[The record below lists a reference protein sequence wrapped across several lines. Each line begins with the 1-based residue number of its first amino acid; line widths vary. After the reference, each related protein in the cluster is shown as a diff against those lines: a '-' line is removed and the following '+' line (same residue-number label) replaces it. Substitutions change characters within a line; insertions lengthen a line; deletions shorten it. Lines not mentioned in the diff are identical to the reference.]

1 MTDSTGTVCVLANDP
16 FVRYFVAFLESFRE
30 HNPQL
35 SLAVIPFDE
44 RIDLVR
50 RLASIYGYR
59 IVDDDFTDIDN
70 LSSLYFPLMDP
81 WYVYLRHRL
90 LRNRLRKLF
99 AFSAGGERF
108 MYIDVDC
115 IITRPI
121 ASLFGALDPARADIV
136 ALQRIEPQYVFK
148 PAAERCDWYPR
159 APLFPTSF
167 FISHRAALSLA
178 EIAETLRSA
187 RDEYLQ
193 TRDDRLFDQPL
204 LNFVCAKRGLRVAT
218 LKECGVNAEAAHVG
232 FGDLPT
238 YRNGVLEWEGHPN
251 VFMCHWPGHRK
262 ETDDFDANDA
272 WQAYFRRGIETIGTF
287 DPDLA
292 RRIEGQR
299 YQGFNH
305 MLDRARRQ

>member
-16 FVRYFVAFLESFRE
+16 FVRYFVPFLESFRE
-30 HNPQL
+30 HNPAL

-50 RLASIYGYR
+50 CLAGVYGYR

-70 LSSLYFPLMDP
+70 LSSLYFPLVDP

-90 LRNRLRKLF
+90 LRNRLRKLA
-99 AFSAGGERF
+99 AFSVCDGRF

-121 ASLFGALDPARADIV
+121 ASLFGAFDPAQADIL
-136 ALQRIEPQYVFK
+136 ALQRTEPENVFNRS
-148 PAAERCDWYPR
+148 AERYDWYTR

-167 FISHRAALSLA
+167 FISQGTALSLD

-187 RDEYLQ
+187 RDEYFE
-193 TRDDRLFDQPL
+193 TRDERVFDQPL

-218 LKECGVNAEAAHVG
+218 LKECGIEAEAAHVG
-232 FGDLPT
+232 FGDLPRD
-238 YRNGVLEWEGHPN
+238 RNGVLEWEGHPN
-251 VFMCHWPGHRK
+251 VFMFHWPGHAK
-262 ETDDFDANDA
+262 ERESFILKDA
-272 WQAYFRRGIETIGTF
+272 QQRYFRRGIATIAAI

-292 RRIEGQR
+292 NRIEGER
-299 YQGFNH
+299 YNGF
-305 MLDRARRQ
+305 ARTMDWGRR